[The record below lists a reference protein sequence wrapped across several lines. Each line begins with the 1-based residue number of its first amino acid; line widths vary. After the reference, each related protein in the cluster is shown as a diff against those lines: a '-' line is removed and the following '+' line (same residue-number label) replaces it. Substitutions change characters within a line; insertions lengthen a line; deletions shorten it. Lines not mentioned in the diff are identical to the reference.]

1 VFASTT
7 LSLLTLMILA
17 EEPASPRMP
26 FELRCES
33 EALRIE
39 TSVAVSGELL
49 RVCIRPALPT
59 TLQFDSRPF
68 RGVVEVEGRER
79 LTDLSIGEHSIT
91 VLPRGDLSPGERIQF
106 GIHFVEET
114 TPTRIDL
121 ELVVHPTRSARLM
134 EVHRSQT
141 HEDKQELAHDERGLG
156 GITALLAAGLLFLKD
171 QSLLAR
177 TVENVKTNS
186 DSIHL
191 EVKRVYAYRAMAVE
205 DLQRM
210 KARIAFALLL
220 RNKDPQPWR
229 AQDASLESVAGEPI
243 AVQTLWQSTRAP
255 LGAGEEAWLVVETE
269 IEAWDTQGPF
279 TLDLVDASGTRHV
292 RLGTLTLPQ

>member
-7 LSLLTLMILA
+7 LSLLTLMLLA

-26 FELRCES
+26 FDLRCES

-39 TSVAVSGELL
+39 ASMAASGEPL
-49 RVCIRPALPT
+49 RVCIRPSLPT

-79 LTDLSIGEHSIT
+79 FTDLSIGEHSIT
-91 VLPRGDLSPGERIQF
+91 VLPRGDLSPGERIQLGVRF
-106 GIHFVEET
+106 AEET
-114 TPTRIDL
+114 APTRIDL

-134 EVHRSQT
+134 EVHRGQP
-141 HEDKQELAHDERGLG
+141 HEEKQELAHDERGLG
-156 GITALLAAGLLFLKD
+156 GITALFAAGLLFLKD

-177 TVENVKTNS
+177 TVEDVKTRS

-191 EVKRVYAYRAMAVE
+191 EVKRAYAYRTTT
-205 DLQRM
+205 LQGAKSR

-220 RNKDPQPWR
+220 SNNDTQPWR
-229 AQDASLESVAGEPI
+229 AQDAVLGSASGEPLPI
-243 AVQTLWQSTRAP
+243 QTLWQSTHAP
-255 LGAGEEAWLVVETE
+255 LGADEQTWLVVETE
-269 IEAWDTQGPF
+269 LEAWETQGPF
-279 TLDLVDASGTRHV
+279 TLDLGDASGTRHV
-292 RLGTLTLPQ
+292 RLGPLTLP